1 MKTAILGAGTF
12 GTALANA
19 IDPKSDVTIFTIES
33 DVVEDI
39 NNHRKNSKYFPNKTL
54 PKHIK
59 ATGDFADIA
68 NAELV
73 FIAIPSSAIADFFSK
88 HKFNDG
94 TILVIGAKGFAYDD
108 VLISTYISE
117 KLPNCCIC
125 SMKGASFANEMIFEI
140 PTAFTL
146 ACESKQTYE
155 TICSVLNNNLIV
167 TEFFDDIDSVEYLS
181 LFKNVYAIVMG
192 TVDAYYNSPNVRFLV
207 LTKILNEIRVL
218 MKHFDVNPETLFR
231 YCGIGDLSLTA
242 LNDLSRNRTLGLLIG
257 KGFFDPSI
265 TNNVTLEGVRALG
278 KIMQHIPENEHT
290 KYPIMHQMHR
300 LLHNQTSVKSFIHRI
315 IFTEKIVSLQKK

>member
-19 IDPKSDVTIFTIES
+19 INPESDVTIYTIES

-39 NNHRKNSKYFPNKTL
+39 NTHRKNSKYFPNKTL

-59 ATGDFADIA
+59 ATNNFADIA
-68 NAELV
+68 DAELA

-88 HKFNDG
+88 HTFKDG
-94 TILVIGAKGFAYDD
+94 TILVIGAKGFAHDD
-108 VLISTYISE
+108 VLISTYISQ
-117 KLPNCCIC
+117 KLPNCRVC
-125 SMKGASFANEMIFEI
+125 SMKGASFAHEMIFEI

-146 ACESKQTYE
+146 ACDSENTYQ
-155 TICSVLNNNLIV
+155 IIRSVLSEDLIV
-167 TEFFDDIDSVEYLS
+167 TEYFDDIDSVEYLS
-181 LFKNVYAIVMG
+181 LIKNVYAIVMG
-192 TVDAYYNSPNVRFLV
+192 IVDAYYNSPNVRFLV
-207 LTKILNEIRVL
+207 FTKVLNEIRVL
-218 MKHFDVNPETLFR
+218 MKQFNVNPEALFK

-257 KGFFDPSI
+257 KGFFDASI
-265 TNNVTLEGVRALG
+265 KNNVTLEGVRALE
-278 KIMQHIPENEHT
+278 KIMQHIPE
-290 KYPIMHQMHR
+290 KDYAKFPIMHQMHR

-315 IFTEKIVSLQKK
+315 IFSEGKSVTS